1 MASRVKKD
9 GESNDDG
16 GGKAIAFQDADHR
29 VVVEQ
34 FEEYADGTIEIRKL
48 AARCR
53 DYKDGNHWTDA
64 ERQTLKKRKQPCITD
79 NKVQDKVNTLLGIEK
94 RQRTD
99 PKAFPRNPSQE
110 DEQSAEAATDAL
122 RFVADENCYKTN
134 TRKPAA
140 ENLIVEG
147 ICYGQVI
154 VEKRK
159 GKEAYICMEHIR
171 QDRGYYDLHS
181 LKDDFS
187 DKRYCGYFTW
197 MDYDEAI
204 ENEKWD
210 KGALEAS
217 VSGESQSGPDKS
229 LDDKPRWKMT
239 KGTRKRVQIFKHY
252 RIKSGVWHESV
263 WCRGG
268 WLEKEKSC
276 TYKDKYG
283 EPACCM
289 EIQALYR
296 DSDGAPYGEVPRY
309 LDLQDEHNK
318 RRSKMLHLLNA
329 KRIIVGAGMVSD
341 EDGGIQRLRDEA
353 HKPDGVMVLNG
364 DVSQLKVEDNL
375 REAEGQ
381 WRLLQQTDVALS
393 QTGPNAA
400 LAGLSGDISGVAK
413 ARDQVAGELPI
424 SPLFD
429 SLDAW
434 ELRMYRQVWCRVR
447 QFWDGEMWIRVT
459 DDEQKVRWVGL
470 NQPITQGDMAAQAA
484 AQNPEFQQMP
494 DEEKR
499 AIIMQLAQRAEA
511 QQQMLDD
518 KTGRPM
524 RKNDVATMDVDIIIE
539 RGMDTVTVQQEE
551 FAQLVEIAK
560 GRPEIPFDTLVE
572 MSQLRATTKKRVLD
586 KLTGAND
593 PMAEQRAQM
602 QQMIDQLNAALLEA
616 KVRRENAAA
625 GKDEAASVESQ
636 VDASVKVATF
646 TTPQPVADGAAGNAA
661 GNATAGKGTVS
672 VN

>member
-1 MASRVKKD
+1 MASRVKK
-9 GESNDDG
+9 EEKT
-16 GGKAIAFQDADHR
+16 GKEIAFQDDDHQ
-29 VVVEQ
+29 VVVSQ
-34 FEEYADGTIEIRKL
+34 FEEYADATIEIRKL
-48 AARCR
+48 AEKCR
-53 DYKDGNHWTDA
+53 DYKDGNQWTGP
-64 ERQTLKKRKQPCITD
+64 ERETLKKRKQPCITD

-99 PKAFPRNPSQE
+99 PKAFPRNPSEQ
-110 DEQSAEAATDAL
+110 DEQAAEAATDAL
-122 RFVADENCYKTN
+122 RFVADQNCYKTI

-140 ENLIVEG
+140 DNLIVEG

-159 GKEAYICMEHIR
+159 GREPYVCMEHIR
-171 QDRGYYDLHS
+171 QDRGYYDIHS

-197 MDYDEAI
+197 MDYDEAV
-204 ENEKWD
+204 ENPKWD
-210 KGALEAS
+210 KEALDAS
-217 VSGESQSGPDKS
+217 ITGQSQAGPDKQ
-229 LDDKPRWKMT
+229 LDDKPRWVLSGGK
-239 KGTRKRVQIFKHY
+239 RKRVQIFKHY
-252 RIKSGVWHESV
+252 RIKAGVWHESV

-268 WLEKEKSC
+268 WLEKEKPC
-276 TYKDKYG
+276 TYKDEYG
-283 EPACCM
+283 EPACCI

-296 DSDGAPYGEVPRY
+296 DSDGAPYGDVPRY

-329 KRIIVGAGMVSD
+329 KRIVARKGEFDNINA
-341 EDGGIQRLRDEA
+341 LRDEL
-353 HKPDGVMVLNG
+353 HKPDGVLEPNG
-364 DVSQLKVEDNL
+364 DIAQLRIEDNL

-381 WRLLQQTDVALS
+381 WRLLQQTDMALS

-400 LAGLSGDISGVAK
+400 LAGTSGDLSGIAK
-413 ARDQVAGELPI
+413 ARDQSAGELPI
-424 SPLFD
+424 TPLFD
-429 SLDAW
+429 ALDSW

-447 QFWDGEMWIRVT
+447 QFWNEEMWVRVT

-484 AQNPEFQQMP
+484 AQNPEFQALP

-499 AIIMQLAQRAEA
+499 MVIAQLAQRPEA
-511 QQQMLDD
+511 REQMLGDD
-518 KTGRPM
+518 GRPM
-524 RKNDVATMDVDIIIE
+524 RKNDIAMMDIDIIID
-539 RGMDTVTVQQEE
+539 RGMDTITVQQEE

-572 MSQLRATTKKRVLD
+572 MSQLRATTKKRVMD

-593 PMAEQRAQM
+593 PMAQQRAQM
-602 QQMIDQLNAALLEA
+602 QQLLEQLNTALLAA
-616 KVRRENAAA
+616 KVRRENAGAS
-625 GKDEAASVESQ
+625 KDEAAATETG
-636 VDASVKVATF
+636 VDASVKIAQF
-646 TTPQPVADGAAGNAA
+646 TTPQPQGDGQ
-661 GNATAGKGTVS
+661 TAKPASKATVS